1 MCRRIFLKEK
11 RYSSFLNCL
20 FGEGF
25 SRFFMAVTPAHASAF
40 RFIRTQPV
48 ASLNLEVQEFEHI
61 QTGAKHFHLAANQEE
76 KVFLV
81 AFRTMPQDS
90 TGVAHI
96 LEHTALCGSERYP
109 VRDPFFMMT
118 RRSLN
123 TFMNAF
129 TSSDWTAYPFASLN
143 QKDFDNLLDVYLDAA
158 FFSRLDPLDFAQ
170 EGHRVEFAEP
180 NNPDSDLVY
189 KGVVYNE
196 MKGAMSAPTAVL
208 WQTLT
213 KYLFPETTYH
223 HNSGGEPAAIPDLT
237 YPQLVDFYKSHY
249 HPSNAVLMTFGDL
262 DVAALQQKVHE
273 QALCRF
279 ERSDLQ
285 LSVPDEKRYFA
296 PLRVEEAYALDQP
309 DLAEQTHH
317 VLGWLLPRSIDVESL
332 MKAHLLSRVL
342 LDNSSSPL
350 LATLESSDLGSGP
363 SPLCG
368 LEDSNREMSFV
379 CGLEGSEPE
388 QAAAFEQLV
397 LDTLQ
402 KVADEGVDPRSVEA
416 QLHQLE
422 LSQREITGDGM
433 PFGLQLILA
442 GMSAAVHRGDPVSVL
457 NIDPALEQLREA
469 VKDPQF
475 IPNLVR
481 EWLLDNPHRVRVTLR
496 PDNQLAQRR
505 DAAEAARLAS
515 IKASLAAEEK
525 QAIMT
530 QAKAL
535 EARQQQVDDDSLLP
549 KVTLQDVPLDLH
561 LPQSENLQAGVLP
574 TTWFTAGTNGLVYV
588 QAILD
593 LPPLDD
599 EEQQLLPLFTHCLT
613 ELGCGERDY
622 RANQALQSEVTG
634 GLSAS
639 ASVRGNVDDEQQ
651 VKGYL
656 VLSGKALAVN
666 QQALQQLMAETL
678 EKARFDELPRI
689 REIVA
694 QKASRQQQSITGR
707 GHGLAM
713 QAAASELSPAGRF
726 THLTRG
732 LQAIRATKALDET
745 LDDAQQLD
753 LLSQRLQALHLK
765 IKQAPRQFLLV
776 AEADH
781 QKALL
786 DALEMNWSDLPV
798 VSDYAAFVLPAT
810 RQPVKQLW
818 LTSTQ
823 VNFCALAFPT
833 VPSAHPDAPA
843 LTVLGDYL
851 RNGFLHRA
859 IREQGGAYG
868 AGAGQDNGDAVFRFF
883 SYRDPRIEG
892 TLADFYASLE
902 WLKATPVDAQKLE
915 EALLGVVSSIDKP
928 GSPAG
933 DARQTFHST
942 LFGRTP
948 EQRRSFRSQI
958 LAVTGDDLL
967 RVATTYLQPQK
978 ASVAIVTSSKMA
990 EGLDADYTRME
1001 I

>member
-1 MCRRIFLKEK
+1 
-11 RYSSFLNCL
+11 
-20 FGEGF
+20 
-25 SRFFMAVTPAHASAF
+25 MAVTPAHASAF
-40 RFIRTQPV
+40 RFVRSQSV
-48 ASLNLEVQEFEHI
+48 ASLNLDVQEFEHL
-61 QTGAKHFHLAANQEE
+61 QTGAKHFHLAADNDE

-129 TSSDWTAYPFASLN
+129 TSSDWTAYPFASQN
-143 QKDFDNLLDVYLDAA
+143 PKDFDNLLDVYLDAA

-180 NNPDSDLVY
+180 ENPESDLVY

-196 MKGAMSAPTAVL
+196 MKGAMSAPTSIL

-223 HNSGGEPAAIPDLT
+223 HNSGGEPAAIPDLS
-237 YPQLVDFYKSHY
+237 YEQLVDFYKSHY
-249 HPSNAVLMTFGDL
+249 HPSNAVFMTFGDV
-262 DVAALQQKVHE
+262 DVAALQQKVHD
-273 QALCRF
+273 QALSRF
-279 ERSDLQ
+279 VRSELE

-296 PLRVEEAYALDQP
+296 PLRVEEAYALEQP
-309 DLAEQTHH
+309 DTSKQTHH
-317 VLGWLLPRSIDVESL
+317 VLGWLLPKSIDVESL
-332 MKAHLLSRVL
+332 LKAHLLSRVL

-350 LATLESSDLGSGP
+350 LAALESSELGSGP

-402 KVADEGVDPRSVEA
+402 KVADEGVDQRAVEA

-422 LSQREITGDGM
+422 LSQREISGDGM
-433 PFGLQLILA
+433 PFGLQLILTA
-442 GMSAAVHRGDPVSVL
+442 MSPAVHRGDPVSVL
-457 NIDPALEQLREA
+457 NIDPVLEQLREA

-475 IPNLVR
+475 IPGLVR

-505 DAAEAARLAS
+505 DAAEAARLAA
-515 IKASLAAEEK
+515 IKAQLTDAEK
-525 QAIMT
+525 QAIVVR
-530 QAKAL
+530 AKAL
-535 EARQQQVDDDSLLP
+535 EARQQQVDDDAVLP
-549 KVTLQDVPLDLH
+549 KVTLQDVPLELH
-561 LPQSENLQAGVLP
+561 LPQAHELTAGPLK
-574 TTWFTAGTNGLVYV
+574 TTWFNAGTNGLVYV
-588 QAILD
+588 QAVLD
-593 LPPLDD
+593 LPQLDED
-599 EEQQLLPLFTHCLT
+599 EQQLLPLYTHCLT

-622 RANQALQSEVTG
+622 RANQALQSEITG

-639 ASVRGNVDDEQQ
+639 VSVRGAVEDEQQ
-651 VKGYL
+651 VSGYL

-666 QQALQQLMAETL
+666 QQPLQQLMAETL
-678 EKARFDELPRI
+678 EKARFDELSRI

-694 QKASRQQQSITGR
+694 QRASRQLQSITGR

-713 QAAASELSPAGRF
+713 QAAAAGFSPAARF
-726 THLTRG
+726 AHLTRG
-732 LQAIRATKALDET
+732 LAAIQASK
-745 LDDAQQLD
+745 QLD
-753 LLSQRLQALHLK
+753 LALADETQLQQLGQRLAALHNKL
-765 IKQAPRQFLLV
+765 KQAPRQFLLV

-781 QKALL
+781 QQALL
-786 DALEMNWSDLPV
+786 RALEMNWADLLHVPEQ
-798 VSDYAAFVLPAT
+798 AAFSLPTT
-810 RQPVKQLW
+810 REPVQQLW

-833 VPSAHPDAPA
+833 VPGGHADAAA

-868 AGAGQDNGDAVFRFF
+868 AGAGQDNGDGVFRFF

-892 TLADFYASLE
+892 TLQDFRASLD
-902 WLKATPVDAQKLE
+902 WLQSQPVDAVKLE
-915 EALLGVVSSIDKP
+915 EAILGVVASIDKP

-933 DARQTFHST
+933 DARQTFHSS

-948 EQRRSFRSQI
+948 EHRRAFRARI
-958 LAVTGDDLL
+958 LQVSGEDLQ
-967 RVATTYLQPQK
+967 RVAATWLKPAQ
-978 ASVAIVTSSKMA
+978 ASVAIVTGSKMA
-990 EGLDADYTRME
+990 EGLDAGYTRIE

>member
-1 MCRRIFLKEK
+1 M
-11 RYSSFLNCL
+11 S
-20 FGEGF
+20 
-25 SRFFMAVTPAHASAF
+25 VTPVHAPAF
-40 RFIRTQPV
+40 RFIRSQPV
-48 ASLNLEVQEFEHI
+48 PSLNLVVQEFEH
-61 QTGAKHFHLAANQEE
+61 QATGAKHYHLAADNDE

-129 TSSDWTAYPFASLN
+129 TSSDWTAYPFASQN

-180 NNPDSDLVY
+180 GNPDADLVY

-196 MKGAMSAPTAVL
+196 MKGAMSSPTSIL

-213 KYLFPETTYH
+213 RYLFPETTYH
-223 HNSGGEPAAIPDLT
+223 HNSGGEPAAIPDLS
-237 YPQLVDFYKSHY
+237 YEQLVAFYRSHY
-249 HPSNAVLMTFGDL
+249 HPSNAVFMTYGDL
-262 DVAALQQKVHE
+262 DLQALQQKIHE
-273 QALCRF
+273 QALARF
-279 ERSDLQ
+279 ERSELQ

-296 PLRVEEAYALDQP
+296 PVRVEEAYALDQP
-309 DLAEQTHH
+309 ETGAQTHH
-317 VLGWLLPRSIDVESL
+317 VLAWLLPHSIDVESL
-332 MKAHLLSRVL
+332 LKAHLLSRVL

-350 LATLESSDLGSGP
+350 LAALESSELGSGP

-368 LEDSNREMSFV
+368 LEDSNREMSFI

-402 KVADEGVDPRSVEA
+402 KVADEGLDQRSIEA

-433 PFGLQLILA
+433 PFGLQLIL
-442 GMSAAVHRGDPVSVL
+442 GGLSAAVHRGDPVSVL
-457 NIDPALEQLREA
+457 NIDPVLAQLRQA
-469 VKDPQF
+469 VKDPGF
-475 IPNLVR
+475 IPGLIR

-496 PDNQLAQRR
+496 PDNQLAARR
-505 DAAEAARLAS
+505 DAAEARRLAA
-515 IKASLAAEEK
+515 IKAGLDEAA
-525 QAIMT
+525 T
-530 QAKAL
+530 QAVVTQARAL
-535 EARQQQVDDDSLLP
+535 EARQQQVDDDELLP
-549 KVTLQDVPLDLH
+549 KVTLQDVPQT
-561 LPQSENLQAGVLP
+561 LPLPESIDWRKDNLKA
-574 TTWFTAGTNGLVYV
+574 TWFTAGTNGLVYL

-593 LPPLDD
+593 LPPLD
-599 EEQQLLPLFTHCLT
+599 ESEQQLLPLYTHCLT

-622 RANQALQSEVTG
+622 RTNQALQSEVSG

-639 ASVRGNVDDEQQ
+639 VSVRGAVEDEQQ
-651 VKGYL
+651 VKGFL
-656 VLSGKALAVN
+656 VLSGKALALN

-678 EKARFDELPRI
+678 EQARFDELPRI

-694 QKASRQQQSITGR
+694 QRASRQINSITGR
-707 GHGLAM
+707 GHSLAM
-713 QAAASELSPAGRF
+713 QAAAAGFSPAARF
-726 THLTRG
+726 AHLTRG
-732 LQAIRATKALDET
+732 LVAIQFSK
-745 LDDAQQLD
+745 QLD
-753 LLSQRLQALHLK
+753 RALNGEAELQALGHRLQALHHKLK
-765 IKQAPRQFLLV
+765 QSPRQFLLV
-776 AEADH
+776 AESDH
-781 QKALL
+781 QQALL
-786 DALEMNWSDLPV
+786 QTLEMSWADLQYVQDVAPF
-798 VSDYAAFVLPAT
+798 SLPAT
-810 RQPVKQLW
+810 REPVKHLW

-823 VNFCALAFPT
+823 VNFCALAFPS
-833 VPSAHPDAPA
+833 VPGGHADAAA

-868 AGAGQDNGDAVFRFF
+868 AGAGQDNGDAVFRFY

-892 TLADFYASLE
+892 TLQDFQASLD
-902 WLKATPVDAQKLE
+902 WLQAQPVDVQKLE
-915 EALLGVVSSIDKP
+915 EAILGVVASIDKP

-933 DARQTFHST
+933 DARQTFHSS

-948 EQRRSFRSQI
+948 EQRRAFRQQV
-958 LAVTGDDLL
+958 LAVTGADLQ
-967 RVATTYLQPQK
+967 RVAATWLLPEK
-978 ASVAIVTSSKMA
+978 ASLAVVTHAKAA
-990 EGLDADYTRME
+990 ESLAGDYQRIE

>member
-1 MCRRIFLKEK
+1 MKN
-11 RYSSFLNCL
+11 SVSN
-20 FGEGF
+20 
-25 SRFFMAVTPAHASAF
+25 HASF
-40 RFIRTQPV
+40 RLLRSEAV
-48 ASLNLEVQEFEHI
+48 ASLNLEVQEYEHI
-61 QTGAKHFHLAANQEE
+61 QTGAKHFHLAAAQEE

-96 LEHTALCGSERYP
+96 LEHTALCGSERFP

-158 FFSRLDPLDFAQ
+158 FFSRLDPMDFAQ

-180 NNPDSDLVY
+180 NNPESDLVY
-189 KGVVYNE
+189 KGVVFNE
-196 MKGAMSAPTAVL
+196 MKGAMSSPTSTL
-208 WQTLT
+208 WQTFT

-223 HNSGGEPAAIPDLT
+223 HNSGGEPASIPDLT
-237 YPQLVDFYKSHY
+237 YEQLREFYASHY
-249 HPSNAVLMTFGDL
+249 HPSNAVFMTFGDL
-262 DVAALQQKVHE
+262 DVAALQEKIHQ
-273 QALCRF
+273 QALSNF
-279 ERSDLQ
+279 ERSDIELN
-285 LSVPDEKRYFA
+285 VPDEKRYFA
-296 PLRVEEAYALDQP
+296 PVRVEEAYALDQE
-309 DLAEQTHH
+309 DLSKQTHH
-317 VLGWLLPRSIDVESL
+317 VLGWLLPRSIDVDAL
-332 MKAHLLSRVL
+332 MKAHLLERVL

-350 LATLESSDLGSGP
+350 LAALESSTLGTGP

-368 LEDSNREMSFV
+368 LEDSNREMSFM

-388 QAAAFEQLV
+388 DAAAVEQLI

-402 KVADEGVDPRSVEA
+402 KVADEGVDPRSVAA

-442 GMSAAVHRGDPVSVL
+442 GMSAAIHRGDPVSVL
-457 NIDPALEQLREA
+457 NIDPALEKLREA
-469 VKDPQF
+469 VKDADF
-475 IPNLVR
+475 IPNLIR

-496 PDNQLAQRR
+496 PDNQLTAKK
-505 DAAEAARLAS
+505 DAAEAARLAA
-515 IKASLAAEEK
+515 IKAELTAEQK
-525 QAIMT
+525 QAIVE

-549 KVTLQDVPLDLH
+549 KVTLQDVPLEMH
-561 LPQSENLQAGVLP
+561 LPTAEAVAAGNVKGQ
-574 TTWFTAGTNGLVYV
+574 WFTAGTNGLVYL

-593 LPPLDD
+593 LPQLD
-599 EEQQLLPLFTHCLT
+599 EAEQQLMPLFTHCMT
-613 ELGCGERDY
+613 ELGCAERDY
-622 RANQALQSEVTG
+622 RANQALQSEVSG

-639 ASVRGNVDDEQQ
+639 FTVRGAKEDEQQ
-651 VKGYL
+651 VSGYL

-666 QQALQQLMAETL
+666 QQALQALMAETL

-689 REIVA
+689 AEIVA
-694 QKASRQQQSITGR
+694 QRSSRLANSITGR
-707 GHGLAM
+707 GHALAM
-713 QAAASELSPAGRF
+713 QAAAAKFSPVANF
-726 THLTRG
+726 TQQTSG
-732 LQAIRATKALDET
+732 LVAIQTAKAL
-745 LDDAQQLD
+745 AQQVKAEGDKAAANTVLAD
-753 LLSQRLQALHLK
+753 LSARLVALHNK

-781 QKALL
+781 QQAML
-786 DALEMNWSDLPV
+786 DALQSNWASLPL
-798 VSDYAAFVLPAT
+798 ATTWQALHLPKT

-833 VPSAHPDAPA
+833 VPGGHADAAA

-883 SYRDPRIEG
+883 SYRDPRVEG
-892 TLADFYASLE
+892 TLADFYASLT
-902 WLKATPVDAQKLE
+902 WLQEQAVDQQKLE
-915 EALLGVVSSIDKP
+915 EAILGVVSSIDKP

-933 DARQTFHST
+933 DARSTFFSS

-948 EQRRSFRSQI
+948 ETRKAFRASI
-958 LAVTGDDLL
+958 LAVTGEDLL
-967 RVATTYLQPQK
+967 RVAAKYLKPEL
-978 ASVAIVTSSKMA
+978 ASVAVVTNAKTA
-990 EGLDADYTRME
+990 ESLDASYE
-1001 I
+1001 KLAV

>member
-1 MCRRIFLKEK
+1 ML
-11 RYSSFLNCL
+11 
-20 FGEGF
+20 
-25 SRFFMAVTPAHASAF
+25 ATPKLGSGF
-40 RFIRTQPV
+40 RFIRSEQV
-48 ASLNLEVQEFEHI
+48 ASLNLEVQEYEHI
-61 QTGAKHFHLAANQEE
+61 QTGAKHFHLAAEQEE

-96 LEHTALCGSERYP
+96 LEHTALCGSQRFP

-143 QKDFDNLLDVYLDAA
+143 DKDFNNLLDVYLDAA
-158 FFSRLDPLDFAQ
+158 FFSRLDPMDFAQ

-180 NNPDSDLVY
+180 NNPESDLVY
-189 KGVVYNE
+189 KGVVFNE
-196 MKGAMSAPTAVL
+196 MKGAMSSPTSTL
-208 WQTLT
+208 WQTFT

-223 HNSGGEPAAIPDLT
+223 HNSGGEPASIPDLT
-237 YPQLVDFYKSHY
+237 YEQLLEFYASHY
-249 HPSNAVLMTFGDL
+249 HPTNAVFMTFGDL
-262 DVAALQQKVHE
+262 DVAAVQTKIHE
-273 QALCRF
+273 QALKGF
-279 ERSDLQ
+279 ERSDIE
-285 LSVPDEKRYFA
+285 LSVPDEKRYFS
-296 PLRVEEAYALDQP
+296 PVRVEEAYALDQE
-309 DLAEQTHH
+309 DLSKQTHH
-317 VLGWLLPRSIDVESL
+317 VVGWLLPCSIDVDAL
-332 MKAHLLSRVL
+332 MKAHLLERVL

-350 LATLESSDLGSGP
+350 MAALESSSLGSGP

-388 QAAAFEQLV
+388 DAAAVEQLI

-402 KVADEGVDPRSVEA
+402 KVVDEGVDPRSVAA

-422 LSQREITGDGM
+422 LNQREITGDGM

-442 GMSAAVHRGDPVSVL
+442 GMSAAIHRGDPVSVL
-457 NIDPALEQLREA
+457 NIDPALEKLREA
-469 VKDPQF
+469 VKDPDF
-475 IPNLVR
+475 IPNLTR

-496 PDNQLAQRR
+496 PDNQLTAKK
-505 DAAEAARLAS
+505 DAAEAARLAA
-515 IKASLAAEEK
+515 IKAELNAEQK
-525 QAIMT
+525 QAIVE

-561 LPQSENLQAGVLP
+561 LPQSQDLTSGNLNAQ
-574 TTWFTAGTNGLVYV
+574 WFTAGTNGLVYL
-588 QAILD
+588 QAVLD
-593 LPPLDD
+593 LPQLD
-599 EEQQLLPLFTHCLT
+599 EAEQQLMPLFVHCMT
-613 ELGCGERDY
+613 ELGCADRDY
-622 RANQALQSEVTG
+622 RANQALQSEVSG

-639 ASVRGNVDDEQQ
+639 FTVRGALDNEQD
-651 VKGYL
+651 VSGYL

-678 EKARFDELPRI
+678 DKARFDELPRI
-689 REIVA
+689 AEIVA
-694 QKASRQQQSITGR
+694 QRSARLANSITGR
-707 GHGLAM
+707 GHALAM
-713 QAAASELSPAGRF
+713 QAAAAKFSPVANLGQ
-726 THLTRG
+726 LTSG
-732 LQAIRATKALDET
+732 LVAIQSAKSLAQSIKDESALDE
-745 LDDAQQLD
+745 
-753 LLSQRLQALHLK
+753 LSASLVALHNK

-776 AEADH
+776 AEEDH
-781 QKALL
+781 QQAMLAALQTSWE
-786 DALEMNWSDLPV
+786 ALPV
-798 VSDYAAFVLPAT
+798 ATEWQALQLSTT

-833 VPSAHPDAPA
+833 VTGGHQDSAA

-868 AGAGQDNGDAVFRFF
+868 SGAGQDNGDAVFRFF
-883 SYRDPRIEG
+883 SYRDPRVEG
-892 TLADFYASLE
+892 TLADFYASLT
-902 WLKATPVDAQKLE
+902 WLQENPIDQQKLE
-915 EALLGVVSSIDKP
+915 EAILGVVSSIDKP

-933 DARQTFHST
+933 DARQTYFSS

-948 EQRRSFRSQI
+948 ETRKAFRASI
-958 LAVTGDDLL
+958 LAVKGEDLK
-967 RVATTYLQPQK
+967 RVAAEYLKPEL
-978 ASVAIVTSSKMA
+978 ASVAVVTNAKTA
-990 EGLDADYTRME
+990 ESLAADYERLDV
-1001 I
+1001 